1 MKTILISFVVFIAL
15 FCSIIGIT
23 MATLPAGHSINPSI
37 SLLGPTPFKNFLLP
51 GIILAVVVGG
61 INLVAVI
68 STIRHRD
75 KHYTIT
81 LAGGLILTGWIVAQI
96 MLIQA
101 ANWIHYMLLVCG
113 LIIISLSLRLKDK
126 TKPKPGV
133 M

>member
-23 MATLPAGHSINPSI
+23 MATVPPGQSINPSL
-37 SLLGPTPFKNFLLP
+37 SLLGPTPFKNFILP

-68 STIRHRD
+68 ANIRHRD
-75 KHYTIT
+75 KHYSLT
-81 LAGGLILTGWIVAQI
+81 LAGGLILTSWIVAQI
-96 MLIQA
+96 LLIHA
-101 ANWIHYMLLVCG
+101 ANWIHYMLLACG
-113 LIIISLSLRLKDK
+113 LIIIILSLRLREK
-126 TKPKPGV
+126 TKPEPHI